1 MGRAYRLA
9 TKGNNDALVLDSSA
23 ADTDVGTNLLLEPN
37 TVGNDKHSHSHGYHI
52 LLEDAGTETAQ
63 SNLPFADQTTPAD
76 DHVSWNVWRTTRQ
89 TITTNTVTKMTFD
102 YVYHDWMGN
111 ANAAADPSKITITVP
126 GIYYLRHNAYYS
138 VSGGDAIGIYEYS
151 YVHVNGTARFLKYAT
166 LGYGGGSGYN
176 WIKQGTKV
184 TEGFTHLHE
193 GDEVEYKVFFY
204 RTAGTLYAGFT
215 GTNIY
220 PTWKAGGGMG
230 HLIKRLPY

>member
-23 ADTDVGTNLLLEPN
+23 ADTDVGENLLLDSTGGTNANP
-37 TVGNDKHSHSHGYHI
+37 TDGGAHI
-52 LLEDAGTETAQ
+52 LMEDFGTETAQ

-76 DHVSWNVWRTTRQ
+76 DHVSWNVWRTALQ
-89 TITTNTVTKMTFD
+89 EITHNTVTKMTFD
-102 YVYHDWMGN
+102 YVVNDWMGN

-126 GIYYLRHNAYYS
+126 GIYYLRHEAYYS
-138 VSGGDAIGIYEYS
+138 ISGGDALGIYEYS
-151 YVHVNGTARFLKYAT
+151 YIYVNGSARLLKYAT

-176 WIKQGTKV
+176 WIKQGSKV
-184 TEGFTHLHE
+184 TEGFYHLHE
-193 GDEVEYKVFFY
+193 GDTVEYYVYLY
-204 RTAGTLYAGFT
+204 RTAGTLRVGFT

-220 PTWKAGGGMG
+220 PDWKTGGALG

>member
-23 ADTDVGTNLLLEPN
+23 ADTDVGTNLLLDSTGGTNAHPTDE
-37 TVGNDKHSHSHGYHI
+37 GAHI
-52 LLEDAGTETAQ
+52 LIEDAGTETAQ
-63 SNLPFADQTTPAD
+63 SNLPFADQTTPAE
-76 DHVSWNVWRTTRQ
+76 DHVSWNVWRTSLQ
-89 TITTNTVTKMTFD
+89 EITHNTTTKMTFD
-102 YVYHDWMGN
+102 YVVHDWMGN
-111 ANAAADPSKITITVP
+111 ANAAADPTKITITVP
-126 GIYYLRHNAYYS
+126 GIYYLRHEAYYS
-138 VSGGDAIGIYEYS
+138 ISGGDAISIYEYA
-151 YVHVNGTARFLKYAT
+151 YVHVNGSARFLNYAT

-176 WIKQGTKV
+176 YSKQGTKV

-220 PTWKAGGGMG
+220 DGWKAGGGMG

>member
-23 ADTDVGTNLLLEPN
+23 ADTDVGENLLLDSTGGTNANP
-37 TVGNDKHSHSHGYHI
+37 TDGGAHI
-52 LLEDAGTETAQ
+52 LMEDFGTETAQ
-63 SNLPFADQTTPAD
+63 SNLPFADQTTPAE

-89 TITTNTVTKMTFD
+89 TISTNTVTTMSFD

-126 GIYYLRHNAYYS
+126 GIYYLRHNAYYAID
-138 VSGGDAIGIYEYS
+138 GGDAISVYEYS
-151 YVHVNGTARFLKYAT
+151 YVHVNGTARFLNYAT

-176 WIKQGTKV
+176 YSKQGTKV

-193 GDEVEYKVFFY
+193 GDEVEYKVYFY

-220 PTWKAGGGMG
+220 PNWKAGGGMG